1 MPVANANRRE
11 VISSDSDDLKRY
23 TCLLSELITCNPHN
37 SKFKKKT
44 HIIKTALENVLL
56 YIRVRFVYIVFH
68 FIFRLQFNLS
78 FFNVRTVFKVQR
90 HKQKAK
96 FKNKAVTQCS
106 SYELTWHVFLL
117 HLPSKNYDK
126 YKILLIG
133 VSHANETKQ
142 YFIWETV
149 YDTE

>member
-1 MPVANANRRE
+1 MNKGQRRFTKG
-11 VISSDSDDLKRY
+11 SLSDLDDLKRY

-37 SKFKKKT
+37 SKFLKKT

-78 FFNVRTVFKVQR
+78 FFNVRTVFKVQC

-96 FKNKAVTQCS
+96 FKNKAVTQWLIYS
-106 SYELTWHVFLL
+106 SFELTRHVFLL
-117 HLPSKNYDK
+117 HLQNTFNCRFAWK
-126 YKILLIG
+126 
-133 VSHANETKQ
+133 
-142 YFIWETV
+142 
-149 YDTE
+149 